1 MNKRQMGLL
10 ARIVSVTIIVL
21 LVLSMLATTIVPL

>member
-1 MNKRQMGLL
+1 MNKRQMSLL

>member
-1 MNKRQMGLL
+1 MNKRKMGLV

-21 LVLSMLATTIVPL
+21 LLLSMLATTIVPF

>member
-1 MNKRQMGLL
+1 MNKRQMSLL
-10 ARIVSVTIIVL
+10 TRIVSVTIIVL